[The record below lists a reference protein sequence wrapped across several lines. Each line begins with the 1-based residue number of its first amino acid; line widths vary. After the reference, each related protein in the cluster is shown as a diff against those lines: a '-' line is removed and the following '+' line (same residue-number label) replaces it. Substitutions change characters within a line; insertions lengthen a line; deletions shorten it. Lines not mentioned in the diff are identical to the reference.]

1 MDSFFSFFHIL
12 DYCYTVWQENDLGG
26 FLGAISP
33 QLWEDSM
40 PIDMAIYN
48 DWSAGCADGDID
60 EENILKK
67 IYDFLDLYEKQ
78 FGYNFSETKK
88 ILLEGVP
95 QNVIQKALEQADRDK
110 LKTDD

>member
-12 DYCYTVWQENDLGG
+12 DYCYTVCQENDLGG

-60 EENILKK
+60 EENILIFW
-67 IYDFLDLYEKQ
+67 IYMKNSLDTISRKQRKYYLKAFPRTLYKR
-78 FGYNFSETKK
+78 
-88 ILLEGVP
+88 L
-95 QNVIQKALEQADRDK
+95 
-110 LKTDD
+110 

>member
-12 DYCYTVWQENDLGG
+12 DYCYTVCQENDLGG